1 MIETDLSLSEKDFQK
16 EKRKK
21 VAKPLLWVGMISIV
35 MLFAGLTSAV
45 IVRKGDGNWLNFEIP
60 ESFLWSTIV
69 IVISSATFLLASIAA
84 KNDNT
89 SQLKIFLSLTM
100 FLGLTF
106 VFLQFEGYNK
116 LVEEQVFF
124 TGAEHNASGSFLYI
138 ISGLHLAHLFGG
150 IIALII
156 VLFNAFKEKYSS
168 KNLLGLQLC
177 STYWHFMGGMWLYLY
192 FFFRLII

>member
-1 MIETDLSLSEKDFQK
+1 MMETEITLSEKDFQR

-60 ESFLWSTIV
+60 ESFLWSTIA
-69 IVISSATFLLASIAA
+69 IILSSITFLLASIAA
-84 KNDNT
+84 KKDNN
-89 SQLKIFLSLTM
+89 SSLKLFLSLTM
-100 FLGLTF
+100 FLGLLF
-106 VFLQFEGYNK
+106 IFLQFEGYNS
-116 LVEEQVFF
+116 LVEENVFF

-150 IIALII
+150 MIALVI

-177 STYWHFMGGMWLYLY
+177 FTYWHFMGGMWLYLY

>member
-1 MIETDLSLSEKDFQK
+1 MMETEITLSEKDFQR

-60 ESFLWSTIV
+60 ESFLWSTIA
-69 IVISSATFLLASIAA
+69 IILSSITFLLASIAA
-84 KNDNT
+84 KKDNN
-89 SQLKIFLSLTM
+89 SSLKLFLSLTM
-100 FLGLTF
+100 FLGLLF
-106 VFLQFEGYNK
+106 IFLQFEGYSS
-116 LVEEQVFF
+116 LVEENVFF

-150 IIALII
+150 MIALVI